1 MKLRIFNCSNVFQ
14 FLLFEHECSDKS
26 EINSRYIG
34 TTIFKQKNESL
45 IHSLKNFATCSAQNM
60 KDANCTYKKPSL
72 PYFDDF
78 ETISTEF
85 DLACD
90 NRYVSRLGLSS
101 F

>member
-1 MKLRIFNCSNVFQ
+1 MNWEFVKSSNVFQ
-14 FLLFEHECSDKS
+14 FLLFEHECTDKS
-26 EINSRYIG
+26 EVNSRYIG
-34 TTIFKQKNESL
+34 TTIFKQTNESL
-45 IHSLKNFATCSAQNM
+45 MQSLENFATCSAQNM